1 MYAELFEIIAGG
13 FNSSVLLDQLHLEKC
28 RQGNLVALKKIPD
41 VAFYDLVE
49 SKLFVKLKDMIV
61 ADKIIQ
67 IGRKEV
73 DKIEIDKQDRQA
85 YFKLSEYSIFHFN
98 SP

>member
-1 MYAELFEIIAGG
+1 
-13 FNSSVLLDQLHLEKC
+13 
-28 RQGNLVALKKIPD
+28 
-41 VAFYDLVE
+41 
-49 SKLFVKLKDMIV
+49 MIV

>member
-1 MYAELFEIIAGG
+1 MPPRKSCGA
-13 FNSSVLLDQLHLEKC
+13 
-28 RQGNLVALKKIPD
+28 KKIPD
-41 VAFYDLVE
+41 VAFYDMVE

-73 DKIEIDKQDRQA
+73 DKIEIDKQDRKA

-98 SP
+98 YP